1 MSKQSRYDLGA
12 IMRRS
17 WVLAREVATA
27 IGEGARAHLAG
38 AMRRAWADAKAAVA
52 QETEEARLKPGDLIG
67 HEEAYLGGLLKY
79 VSIKPW
85 SSKDGYD
92 KRDYIV
98 CEFNGRLKDKNLMYF
113 HRSGQVDLF
122 HIEVDTPYGK
132 IWCHDNIEADF
143 LA

>member
-1 MSKQSRYDLGA
+1 MSKRSRYDLGA

-38 AMRRAWADAKAAVA
+38 AMRRAWADAKVAVA
-52 QETEEARLKPGDLIG
+52 QEIQEACLTPDDLIG
-67 HEEAYLGGLLKY
+67 HEDDYQGRVLRY
-79 VSIKPW
+79 VGIKPW

-98 CEFNGRLKDKNLMYF
+98 CEVNGRLKDKNLMYF
-113 HRSGQVDLF
+113 LRSGQVDLF
-122 HIEVDTPYGK
+122 HIEVDTIFGK
-132 IWCHDNIEADF
+132 IWCHDNIEAE
-143 LA
+143 LLT

>member
-1 MSKQSRYDLGA
+1 MSKRGRYDLGA

-17 WVLAREVATA
+17 WVLAREAATA
-27 IGEGARAHLAG
+27 IGEGAWAHLAG

-52 QETEEARLKPGDLIG
+52 QKTEKACLTSDDLIS
-67 HEEAYLGGLLKY
+67 HEEDYQGRLLKY
-79 VSIKPW
+79 VGIKPW

-98 CEFNGRLKDKNLMYF
+98 CEVNGRLKDKNLMYF

-132 IWCHDNIEADF
+132 IWCHDNIEAEL

>member
-1 MSKQSRYDLGA
+1 MSKRGRYDLGA

-52 QETEEARLKPGDLIG
+52 QKTEEDCLTSYDLIG
-67 HEEAYLGGLLKY
+67 HEEDYQGRLLKY
-79 VSIKPW
+79 VNFKPW
-85 SSKDGYD
+85 FSKDGYD

-98 CEFNGRLKDKNLMYF
+98 CEVDGLLKDKNLMYF

-132 IWCHDNIEADF
+132 IWCHDNIEAE
-143 LA
+143 LLS